1 MILNRQMPRSL
12 RSCYDELTLALR
24 DLAVFYGTRHDCQT
38 TAESTRDL
46 LLEADMQK
54 VFQSGL
60 HEFIQDF
67 IARNSKLG
75 SEISAAYHFS
85 D

>member
-1 MILNRQMPRSL
+1 
-12 RSCYDELTLALR
+12 
-24 DLAVFYGTRHDCQT
+24 VFCGARHDCQT

-46 LLEADMQK
+46 LLEADIQN

-60 HEFIQDF
+60 HEFVQDF
-67 IARNSKLG
+67 IARNNKLG
-75 SEISAAYHFS
+75 NEISAAYHFS